1 MASLPEYDDFDGS
14 PQRARH
20 RQLHHS
26 HLVGRRHGLGHS
38 PWWHTGRTIR
48 LRYCLLDSGDSQS
61 DRRPAVLPALPSVLP
76 RAPPLYRHPIVRL
89 SFVREKEKY
98 SESNFK
104 YSKTIFNYSESIE
117 AGHRYLTISPNA
129 VGQI

>member
-1 MASLPEYDDFDGS
+1 
-14 PQRARH
+14 
-20 RQLHHS
+20 
-26 HLVGRRHGLGHS
+26 
-38 PWWHTGRTIR
+38 
-48 LRYCLLDSGDSQS
+48 
-61 DRRPAVLPALPSVLP
+61 LPSLLP
-76 RAPPLYRHPIVRL
+76 RAPPLYRHPIVHF

>member
-1 MASLPEYDDFDGS
+1 
-14 PQRARH
+14 
-20 RQLHHS
+20 
-26 HLVGRRHGLGHS
+26 
-38 PWWHTGRTIR
+38 
-48 LRYCLLDSGDSQS
+48 
-61 DRRPAVLPALPSVLP
+61 LPSVLP
-76 RAPPLYRHPIVRL
+76 RSSALHRHPIVRL